1 LQRILSTAV
10 IVGLL
15 AATAAAFAIT
25 ERLKLTKSPIAG
37 VKVVRT
43 YVSPRAHTT
52 AAVNVRSRRVD
63 RITATIVD
71 SGRHGVDT
79 LAYRVLVPR
88 GWRTFSWNGRTDTG
102 ALAKDGTYRLEI
114 HFERQRRTIL
124 LPNPLVLETALP
136 AVLDAGVTPRA
147 FSPDGDHQFDTVTI
161 HYKLSEDAHVLV
173 FVNGQRIV
181 RGRASKPTNKVSWNG
196 KVKVNGVLR
205 LLPPG
210 TYVLTVGAVDLA
222 GNTAKKLQHV
232 RVTLRYIG
240 LGGAKRIVA
249 APGARLGIGV
259 STDAKR
265 YRWTLGARHGTAS
278 GRVLRLRMPKAA
290 GTYRLVVSENGHQA
304 AATVIVR

>member
-43 YVSPRAHTT
+43 YLSPRAHTI

-79 LAYRVLVPR
+79 LAYRALVPA
-88 GWRTFSWNGRTDTG
+88 GWRTFSWNGHTDAG
-102 ALAKDGTYRLEI
+102 AVAKEGTYHLEI

-124 LPNPLVLETALP
+124 LPNPLVLETKLP

-173 FVNGQRIV
+173 SVNGQRII
-181 RGRASKPTNKVSWNG
+181 RGRASKPTDKVSWNG
-196 KVKVNGVLR
+196 KVKVNGVLH

-210 TYVLTVGAVDLA
+210 PYLLTVSAVDLA
-222 GNTAKKLQHV
+222 GNRATKVQ
-232 RVTLRYIG
+232 RVSVMLRYIT
-240 LGGAKRIVA
+240 LGANRVTVHAGGRLRID
-249 APGARLGIGV
+249 V

-265 YRWTLGARHGTAS
+265 YRWTLGARHGLAS
-278 GRVLRLRMPKAA
+278 GKALKLLA
-290 GTYRLVVSENGHQA
+290 PTARGTYVLTVTENGHSGRA
-304 AATVIVR
+304 RVIVR